1 MVDFQTAFNVILG
14 AFSMLV
20 GWLLNNLAQSMRDL
34 SRADAELVSKVQ
46 GIELLVAGTYV
57 KRAEFE
63 EKITAMF
70 HKLDSIEEKID
81 RRIEGYIRAQ

>member
-20 GWLLNNLAQSMRDL
+20 GWLLNNLSQSMRDL
-34 SRADAELVSKVQ
+34 SRADSELVTKVQ

-63 EKITAMF
+63 DKINAMF

-81 RRIEGYIRAQ
+81 RRLEGYNRGA

>member
-20 GWLLNNLAQSMRDL
+20 GWLLNNLSQSMRDL
-34 SRADAELVSKVQ
+34 TRADSELTTKVQ

-57 KRAEFE
+57 KRDEFDA
-63 EKITAMF
+63 KINAMF

-81 RRIEGYIRAQ
+81 RRLEGYNRGQ